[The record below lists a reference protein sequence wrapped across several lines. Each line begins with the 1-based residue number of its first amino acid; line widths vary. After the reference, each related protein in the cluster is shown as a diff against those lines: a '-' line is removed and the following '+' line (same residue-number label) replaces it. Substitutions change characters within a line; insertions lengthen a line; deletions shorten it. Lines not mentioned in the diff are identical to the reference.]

1 MRGKE
6 DTETKTESRMQYKDN
21 FIWDNAY
28 LYYSYYSPSSPT
40 IPLPAVALF
49 VVPAPLPRPFGIREW
64 RILLMIMMMY

>member
-49 VVPAPLPRPFGIREW
+49 VVPAHFLALSVYVNGVF
-64 RILLMIMMMY
+64 Y